1 MAKPFE
7 KEVTILEYDKILS
20 LLAGQCAVEAGKE
33 KILTLRPEGDFS
45 RVVRLQKETAAAK
58 RICALKGAPSLSA
71 HPSIPSIL
79 ERAEKG
85 AVLNPAELLRVG
97 SLLRSVDA
105 AHRYGEGMV
114 AEDAVLG
121 EVFRRLL
128 PDRGLDHE
136 IHRCIL
142 SEDSLADDASPALY
156 SIRRKKTS
164 CSAKIRD
171 SLQHY
176 ISGAYGTFLQENII
190 TFRNSRY
197 VIPVKSEYKNE
208 IKGLIH
214 DTSASGATVFI
225 EPLSVVELNN
235 QIKLLEGEEK
245 D

>member
-1 MAKPFE
+1 MNQKALK
-7 KEVTILEYDKILS
+7 ILEYDKILS

-114 AEDAVLG
+114 AEDAVSCVAIG
-121 EVFRRLL
+121 TGRYIEFISETAEEEREEK
-128 PDRGLDHE
+128 RGFD
-136 IHRCIL
+136 
-142 SEDSLADDASPALY
+142 
-156 SIRRKKTS
+156 
-164 CSAKIRD
+164 
-171 SLQHY
+171 
-176 ISGAYGTFLQENII
+176 ISGLF
-190 TFRNSRY
+190 
-197 VIPVKSEYKNE
+197 KK
-208 IKGLIH
+208 K
-214 DTSASGATVFI
+214 
-225 EPLSVVELNN
+225 
-235 QIKLLEGEEK
+235 
-245 D
+245 